1 MLSQS
6 IITYSAPSA
15 PLASTSRFRRVAV
28 YTRCLRCA
36 MASATREW
44 FRAFAARSVSTC
56 HPPPTPGSSP
66 AAYAQLLDRRRW
78 PSHDPNCSA
87 LPTPPLIRF
96 TWASNFGATSVRSRC
111 GLSTC
116 LPPLADP
123 TGIRSQPT
131 ETFTP
136 GLPTSWSPFSSPSMT
151 TMAAGQLPSAGLSP
165 ARTAASIAARGSG
178 AGAVIRRQLLG
189 RIRGF
194 PLRARVEA
202 AVIPFP
208 APAASHAACGFTAL
222 RAPAPLRDKG
232 YEAAQDRRRLQ
243 HDGPY
248 ATR

>member
-6 IITYSAPSA
+6 LNTYSAPSA
-15 PLASTSRFRRVAV
+15 PLASTSRFRRAAV

-56 HPPPTPGSSP
+56 HPLPTPGSSP
-66 AAYAQLLDRRRW
+66 AAYAQLLDRRRG

-87 LPTPPLIRF
+87 LPTSPLIRF
-96 TWASNFGATSVRSRC
+96 TWASNFGATSVRSCC

-136 GLPTSWSPFSSPSMT
+136 ELPTSWSPFSSPSMT
-151 TMAAGQLPSAGLSP
+151 TMAAGQLPSAGLPP
-165 ARTAASIAARGSG
+165 AGTAASIAALGSK
-178 AGAVIRRQLLG
+178 AGAMLRRCGLSVAPRFRWECLTRFEPGMRGHTRRGTRHG
-189 RIRGF
+189 RDHG
-194 PLRARVEA
+194 RV
-202 AVIPFP
+202 
-208 APAASHAACGFTAL
+208 
-222 RAPAPLRDKG
+222 
-232 YEAAQDRRRLQ
+232 
-243 HDGPY
+243 
-248 ATR
+248 

>member
-15 PLASTSRFRRVAV
+15 PLASTSRFRRAAV
-28 YTRCLRCA
+28 YTRCLPCA

-194 PLRARVEA
+194 PFVPALSVSRPSAAVGVDSTAAPTPREAARVPA
-202 AVIPFP
+202 GITKAVAIWHRYS
-208 APAASHAACGFTAL
+208 AGGV
-222 RAPAPLRDKG
+222 RN
-232 YEAAQDRRRLQ
+232 E
-243 HDGPY
+243 
-248 ATR
+248 

>member
-15 PLASTSRFRRVAV
+15 PLASTSRFRRVPV

-136 GLPTSWSPFSSPSMT
+136 GLPTSWSPSSSPSMT
-151 TMAAGQLPSAGLSP
+151 TMAAGQLPSAGLPP
-165 ARTAASIAARGSG
+165 ARTAASIAALGSK
-178 AGAVIRRQLLG
+178 AGALLRRCAAYSLCGVGDTMPDSGLCRATWTRFG
-189 RIRGF
+189 IGLRIVLESNRSIGHHS
-194 PLRARVEA
+194 A
-202 AVIPFP
+202 
-208 APAASHAACGFTAL
+208 
-222 RAPAPLRDKG
+222 
-232 YEAAQDRRRLQ
+232 
-243 HDGPY
+243 
-248 ATR
+248 